1 MAKVKIISAITHLAR
16 GIITWVKDHPKEA
29 ALLVIILLIGA
40 FLRLYRISEYMIFL
54 GDEGRDAIVV
64 RRLLVNADPILVGPG
79 TSVGNM
85 YLGPIYYYL
94 MAPALWLAGLS
105 PVGPSIMVALLGVA
119 TVFFVWAFARQVFGS
134 WAGAVAAALY
144 AVSPTVVTLS
154 GFSWNPNIM
163 PFFAVLTVYSIWQFW
178 KEGKL
183 TWVVVAAAAMGF
195 VLQSHYLGLLLVPTI
210 GVYWLLTLKKLGL
223 GDRSKF
229 LKYSL
234 LGLLVFGV
242 LMSPLFIFDARHGWR
257 NAIAMS
263 EFFRSGGGGLSFGII
278 ASARRFAQVVVEIT
292 TNLLAGRAALWGK
305 IILAG
310 ILLPLGW
317 IVLKWEKIDRTKKD
331 AFLLFFSWFI
341 FGVVGLSFYSHSVY
355 DHYYGFLFPAPFLI
369 IGGIAQLLGQ
379 KRTGK
384 ALVILFTAL
393 VVTVSIAGSH
403 LWKSPNR
410 QMQRTQEITAKIIQ
424 EAKGDSFNFAVI
436 AQRNY
441 EGAYQ
446 YLLEKEK
453 APLLIIDPQRVNE
466 TIAKQLFVVCENAP
480 ADCDPTHSPKT
491 EIANFG
497 WSKIENTWEVGGV
510 ILYKLVHSL

>member
-54 GDEGRDAIVV
+54 GDEGRDARIL
-64 RRLLVNADPILVGPG
+64 RRLLVNAGPILVGPG

-94 MAPALWLAGLS
+94 MAPALWLAGFA

-119 TVFFVWAFARQVFGS
+119 TVFFVWAFTRDVFGS

-183 TWVVVAAAAMGF
+183 TWVVVAAGAMGF

-278 ASARRFAQVVVEIT
+278 ASARRFAHVVV
-292 TNLLAGRAALWGK
+292 
-305 IILAG
+305 
-310 ILLPLGW
+310 
-317 IVLKWEKIDRTKKD
+317 
-331 AFLLFFSWFI
+331 
-341 FGVVGLSFYSHSVY
+341 
-355 DHYYGFLFPAPFLI
+355 
-369 IGGIAQLLGQ
+369 
-379 KRTGK
+379 
-384 ALVILFTAL
+384 
-393 VVTVSIAGSH
+393 
-403 LWKSPNR
+403 
-410 QMQRTQEITAKIIQ
+410 
-424 EAKGDSFNFAVI
+424 
-436 AQRNY
+436 
-441 EGAYQ
+441 
-446 YLLEKEK
+446 
-453 APLLIIDPQRVNE
+453 
-466 TIAKQLFVVCENAP
+466 
-480 ADCDPTHSPKT
+480 
-491 EIANFG
+491 
-497 WSKIENTWEVGGV
+497 
-510 ILYKLVHSL
+510 